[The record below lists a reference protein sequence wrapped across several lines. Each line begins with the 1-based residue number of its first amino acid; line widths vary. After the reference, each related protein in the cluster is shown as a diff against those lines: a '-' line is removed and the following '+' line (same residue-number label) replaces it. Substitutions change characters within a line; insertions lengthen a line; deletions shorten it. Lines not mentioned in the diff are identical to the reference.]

1 MLENRNRETIE
12 AEKEVRNERY
22 DFKRRSDVHVSAE
35 EWFGESVKNV
45 KGGTWKMILR
55 ASTRYFNKEDKAR

>member
-12 AEKEVRNERY
+12 AEKEVHNERY

-35 EWFGESVKNV
+35 GKFGENV
-45 KGGTWKMILR
+45 K
-55 ASTRYFNKEDKAR
+55 